1 MKQYAQNIAKVLY
14 LIMFF
19 FLINISYSNEMLY
32 ECYIMNTV
40 QGKEIIE
47 YFINQLKEEGII
59 YVAPW
64 KDPNEMSEKNEG

>member
-14 LIMFF
+14 LIMFI
-19 FLINISYSNEMLY
+19 LNNIFYSNEIY
-32 ECYIMNTV
+32 ECYIMNIV

-64 KDPNEMSEKNEG
+64 KDPNEMAEKDEG

>member
-19 FLINISYSNEMLY
+19 FLNNISYSNEIH
-32 ECYIMNTV
+32 ECYIMNIV

-64 KDPNEMSEKNEG
+64 EDPNEMSKKDEG

>member
-1 MKQYAQNIAKVLY
+1 MNI
-14 LIMFF
+14 
-19 FLINISYSNEMLY
+19 
-32 ECYIMNTV
+32 V

-64 KDPNEMSEKNEG
+64 EDPNEMSKKDEG